1 LCQRALGESGTG
13 GQNLAKGSKI
23 VLIIRL
29 KTLKP
34 ASAGVSLL
42 GSICVLGASL
52 GDGASSGGN

>member
-29 KTLKP
+29 M
-34 ASAGVSLL
+34 ACFQSSVGVSHL
-42 GSICVLGASL
+42 GWISILGILS
-52 GDGASSGGN
+52 